1 MLVSHSPSPSNSSR
15 RSSAAALLRP
25 RLMRHSSADSTS
37 SAPKLS
43 SEVAV
48 EGFDE
53 WILPGCAGFD
63 VAGCCVVEAAPV
75 AECLADEFGAVVAAD
90 QLGWFASPLG
100 TKAARTGRVRA
111 VSAAITTR

>member
-1 MLVSHSPSPSNSSR
+1 
-15 RSSAAALLRP
+15 
-25 RLMRHSSADSTS
+25 
-37 SAPKLS
+37 
-43 SEVAV
+43 VAI

-53 WILPGCAGFD
+53 RILPGCAGFD
-63 VAGCCVVEAAPV
+63 VVGLGVVEAHQSRSGL
-75 AECLADEFGAVVAAD
+75 AELGAVVAAD

>member
-1 MLVSHSPSPSNSSR
+1 
-15 RSSAAALLRP
+15 
-25 RLMRHSSADSTS
+25 MRHSSADSTS

-90 QLGWFASPLG
+90 QLGWFASPLDDPLEQG
-100 TKAARTGRVRA
+100 GNHGPVPCAGQTSR
-111 VSAAITTR
+111 